1 MTHFEVNNM
10 NLKKP
15 KLVGV
20 TGCGKGRSGVT
31 TLASGLAAALSRTGT
46 GNVLLVDMKNEQGVA
61 HSFYNGK
68 PGCGLSDVLEPEN
81 RAEGQVNENLYVASM
96 QDEAPNE
103 NLKVA
108 PTGFTHL
115 MPKIKGSDYDYIIFD
130 MPPITQTSVTGKL
143 AGYMD
148 MVLMVVESEKTASNL
163 LSEAGALL
171 KESKVHV
178 ATILNKTRRYV
189 PRWVLR
195 EYE

>member
-1 MTHFEVNNM
+1 M

-31 TLASGLAAALSRTGT
+31 TLASGLAAALSKTGA

-61 HSFYNGK
+61 HSFHNGK
-68 PGCGLSDVLEPEN
+68 PGCGLSDVLEPGN
-81 RAEGQVNENLYVASM
+81 RAEAQVEHNLFVASM
-96 QDEAPNE
+96 QEESAGA

-130 MPPITQTSVTGKL
+130 MPPVSATSSTPRMT
-143 AGYMD
+143 GYMD
-148 MVLMVVESEKTASNL
+148 IVLLVLEAERTGQQTAARAS
-163 LSEAGALL
+163 ALMRDARAN
-171 KESKVHV
+171 V
-178 ATILNKTRRYV
+178 AAVLNKCRPHV
-189 PRWVLR
+189 PAMLGQ
-195 EYE
+195 EL